1 MRIFSSARAWSALML
16 LLVGAVW
23 FAPAPLIAG
32 TLELHQLTG
41 APNLRF
47 EPFASTTRI
56 VARGG
61 LYDKWRGVQARLDD
75 EQRRITACRDDRAHC
90 TDRGAAMF
98 LNIVDAARDRDGLAR
113 LGAVN
118 RAVNLAIRP
127 MSDLANYGEV
137 DVWSSPL
144 ATLARGAGDCEDY
157 AIAKMAALKAA
168 GVPAADLRLVILR
181 ELARD
186 EDHAVLA
193 VRLGARWVVLDNRM
207 LVMLSDTQI
216 ANYRPIYVADDSGV
230 RAYGT
235 DAPAPTPVLLTAQA
249 SYSQDVAYLISAQ
262 AGVAS

>member
-1 MRIFSSARAWSALML
+1 M
-16 LLVGAVW
+16 LLVGAVM
-23 FAPAPLIAG
+23 FAPAPLVAG
-32 TLELHQLTG
+32 TLELHQLVG
-41 APNLRF
+41 APNLRL
-47 EPFASTTRI
+47 EPFGNAIRI
-56 VARGG
+56 VAQGG

-75 EQRRITACRDDRAHC
+75 EQRRIAACRDDRAHC
-90 TDRGAAMF
+90 TDEAASVF
-98 LNIVDAARDRDGLAR
+98 LNIVDTARDRDGLAR
-113 LGAVN
+113 LGAIN

-144 ATLARGAGDCEDY
+144 ATLAKGAGDCEDY

-168 GVPAADLRLVILR
+168 GVPSADLRLVILR
-181 ELARD
+181 EMTRD

-193 VRLGARWVVLDNRM
+193 VKLGARWVVLDNRM

-216 ANYRPIYVADDSGV
+216 ANYRPIYVADDSGI

-235 DAPAPTPVLLTAQA
+235 DTPALPAPVPPYPQA
-249 SYSQDVAYLISAQ
+249 PYPQDVAYLISAQ

>member
-1 MRIFSSARAWSALML
+1 MRIISSARAWRAVM
-16 LLVGAVW
+16 LLVGAVLL
-23 FAPAPLIAG
+23 APTPLMAG
-32 TLELHQLTG
+32 TLELHQLAS

-47 EPFASTTRI
+47 EPFGSATRI
-56 VARGG
+56 VAQGG

-75 EQRRITACRDDRAHC
+75 EQRRIAACRDDRAHC
-90 TDRGAAMF
+90 VDKAAGIF
-98 LNIVDAARDRDGLAR
+98 LNIVEAARDRDGLAR

-144 ATLARGAGDCEDY
+144 ATLANGSGDCEDY

-168 GVPAADLRLVILR
+168 GVPSADLRLVILR
-181 ELARD
+181 ETSRD

-193 VRLGARWVVLDNRM
+193 VRLGPRWIVLDNRM

-216 ANYRPIYVADDSGV
+216 ANYRPVYVADDAGV

-235 DAPAPTPVLLTAQA
+235 DAPPPAPMLPYPQG
-249 SYSQDVAYLISAQ
+249 SYPQDVAYLISAQ